1 MDNMEYDIAFTKKT
15 TSFHFFKTCCLNDN
29 FF

>member
-15 TSFHFFKTCCLNDN
+15 TSFHFFKTCSNNN